1 MQHPSRP
8 EVARGRRAIR
18 LAAAATAAASLA
30 LIAPAPTSAGASVA
44 VASSP
49 AITASVAVS
58 PERIAALEVELAD
71 KINGSRWLAGLAP
84 IPFHD
89 GLRWQGR
96 AWSAEMAR
104 RGELAHHPDLTAEAY
119 RIDPNWVRYGENV
132 GVGRDVASIHRA
144 FMESPVHRDQIY
156 GDYRTAGVGI
166 VESGGRL
173 WVTVRFLK

>member
-1 MQHPSRP
+1 MQHRTRP
-8 EVARGRRAIR
+8 EVARGRRAVR
-18 LAAAATAAASLA
+18 LAAAAAATASFA
-30 LIAPAPTSAGASVA
+30 LLAPATSTAGASTA
-44 VASSP
+44 VASAP
-49 AITASVAVS
+49 AVTASVAAPS
-58 PERIAALEVELAD
+58 ATIAELEMEMAH
-71 KINGSRWLAGLAP
+71 KINGSRWLAGLPP

-132 GVGRDVASIHRA
+132 GVGGDVASIHRA
-144 FMESPVHRDQIY
+144 FMGSATHRAQIY

-166 VESGGRL
+166 VRSGDRM

>member
-1 MQHPSRP
+1 MQHRPRP
-8 EVARGRRAIR
+8 EAARGRHAVR
-18 LAAAATAAASLA
+18 LAAAAAMATVALVGPTTNPATASTAAASPT
-30 LIAPAPTSAGASVA
+30 IAASV
-44 VASSP
+44 VAAKPSL
-49 AITASVAVS
+49 A
-58 PERIAALEVELAD
+58 ELEMEMAN
-71 KINGSRWLAGLAP
+71 KINGSRWLAGLPP

-132 GVGRDVASIHRA
+132 GVGGDVASIHQA
-144 FMESPVHRDQIY
+144 FMGSATHRAQIY

-166 VESGGRL
+166 IREGGQM

>member
-1 MQHPSRP
+1 MQHRTRP
-8 EVARGRRAIR
+8 EVARGRRAVR
-18 LAAAATAAASLA
+18 RAAAAATASFALLAPATSTAAASA
-30 LIAPAPTSAGASVA
+30 AVASAPAVAASVA
-44 VASSP
+44 APS
-49 AITASVAVS
+49 AT
-58 PERIAALEVELAD
+58 IAELEMELAH
-71 KINGSRWLAGLAP
+71 KINGSRWLAGLPP

-119 RIDPNWVRYGENV
+119 RADPNWVRYGENV
-132 GVGRDVASIHRA
+132 GVGDDVASIHQA
-144 FMESPVHRDQIY
+144 FMDSATHRDQIY

-166 VESGGRL
+166 VRSGDRM